1 MSLQFDSGSISF
13 GFISDKLFETITLDI
28 ALKSVLGAEGG
39 GVTSSMGRISFR
51 LYDLL
56 TTMQMAVIK
65 IMILG
70 VNELSIIW
78 KYVNTF

>member
-13 GFISDKLFETITLDI
+13 GFLSDKLFETMTLDI
-28 ALKSVLGAEGG
+28 ALKSVLGAEGR
-39 GVTSSMGRISFR
+39 GVVLSVGKTSLR

-65 IMILG
+65 ILISE
-70 VNELSIIW
+70 VNELSISQ
-78 KYVNTF
+78 KA

>member
-13 GFISDKLFETITLDI
+13 GFLSDRLFETMTLDI
-28 ALKSVLGAEGG
+28 ALKSVLGAEGR
-39 GVTSSMGRISFR
+39 GVVLSVGKTSLR

-65 IMILG
+65 ILISE
-70 VNELSIIW
+70 VNELSISQ
-78 KYVNTF
+78 KA